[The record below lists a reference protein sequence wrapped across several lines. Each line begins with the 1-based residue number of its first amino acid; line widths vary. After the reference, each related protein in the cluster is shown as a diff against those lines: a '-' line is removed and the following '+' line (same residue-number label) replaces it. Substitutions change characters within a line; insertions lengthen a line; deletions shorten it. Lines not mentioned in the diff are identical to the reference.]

1 IEGSL
6 DQAAGVEGSVAQLP
20 FGLKAGG
27 IVREGNNGGVGSFAG
42 LVEHR
47 LGTDEEPT
55 DRVIGLFDTHVDVRD
70 RLAGAKSKDDGI
82 VFRKKRRAV
91 LMDGGGLPVGG
102 SATEE
107 KARGNAEG
115 TFRASV
121 TSDDGAVG
129 LLNDDSFGHGGDDG
143 AVAFFTLAEGQLIQT
158 AFNGDAG
165 ELDAEIDEVLFGG
178 NGSAGLAGVDGEG
191 AEDVSLMRKNG
202 RGPAGAKIMT
212 FDQFAEVFPER
223 IFEDVC
229 NDDTL
234 FAVHGSA
241 AGAGA
246 GPDGEAVNGA
256 DVGFG
261 EAGSGAVAEVPAVL
275 IQKEEG
281 TKETGELQ
289 LDQAHESRESAVE
302 GGTGGDHLEEPGL
315 DGEQAFGAFAMG
327 EVADDFGGTHDVTG
341 VILDGGNRER
351 DVEKTAVLM
360 LAERFEMFDAFT
372 AREALADGD
381 FLGLEAWGKEDGD
394 GAADDFLGAIAEEAF
409 GAGIPGLDDAVEVTP
424 NDGVFGGNH
433 DGGEERLV
441 LSAFEFGA
449 GVTESD
455 VAATHGL
462 CKKTDGSAHKDED
475 EEGDE
480 FAAALKRRS
489 LRHKK
494 ESHGGGC
501 REQGGKKARA
511 ETGQDRDEHDGGIKG
526 DVGRS
531 DIPKPAQCVTDGS
544 GGGDGENGQGVSEG
558 AGAHSVGGKTEWGE
572 RGMGEVHGIA
582 PTGTLEEARRI

>member
-1 IEGSL
+1 GGLQGVERNRLSIGQFEEVAGGGVDDGEGIVDFMGDATGHQADSGEACGGDGLDAVEFDFFFHALALGDVASGGEDAADFAVGVPVEGGVVKDVGEATLRMKEGQGIVGDKAFGEHTAVTLTGFFGLGEVIGKIGAKELSSGNACDFCSGRIDIGDFPLGANGDQGIEGSL

-129 LLNDDSFGHGGDDG
+129 LLNDDTFGHGGDDG

-302 GGTGGDHLEEPGL
+302 GGTGGDHFEEPGL

-394 GAADDFLGAIAEEAF
+394 GAADDFLGTIAEEAF
-409 GAGIPGLDDAVEVTP
+409 GAGIPGLDDAVEV
-424 NDGVFGGNH
+424 
-433 DGGEERLV
+433 
-441 LSAFEFGA
+441 
-449 GVTESD
+449 
-455 VAATHGL
+455 
-462 CKKTDGSAHKDED
+462 
-475 EEGDE
+475 
-480 FAAALKRRS
+480 
-489 LRHKK
+489 
-494 ESHGGGC
+494 
-501 REQGGKKARA
+501 
-511 ETGQDRDEHDGGIKG
+511 
-526 DVGRS
+526 
-531 DIPKPAQCVTDGS
+531 
-544 GGGDGENGQGVSEG
+544 
-558 AGAHSVGGKTEWGE
+558 
-572 RGMGEVHGIA
+572 
-582 PTGTLEEARRI
+582 